1 MFEET
6 NRGDKTNFEDN
17 SITEFITE
25 TNYYVTVQLNKSKDK
40 IIFNACIEEIDN
52 LFYSKEF
59 TYRELCSISPILKN
73 EPTIVKIFELISKSI
88 YYNEVN
94 SKINK
99 TNSNLDLIIPINFV
113 CDNKKGT
120 KKTTFQLLAIIRSKE
135 EIIDIL
141 TDKVNFLIRE
151 KKNYLKG
158 YKVKKLIDENK
169 EEKIMSRINLLEK
182 NIDLLE
188 KKSKIFIN
196 SNLLSCSNIINT
208 PEDWKII
215 IDRLK
220 KIDPKY
226 ENILFKLVYRATRD
240 GDSAEKFHKKC
251 DQIGPNI
258 TLVLTLDNRRFGGFT
273 KNNWEHLKE
282 DIKEKEPEI
291 GSGKSDVDAFCFSI
305 DLNKI
310 YNNNVLDSGVIFC
323 CNSYGPTF
331 CRNIFAINNNMLSKG
346 GYCLKKNFSSFE
358 GQEIDY
364 EISGGKKVFGI
375 KELEVLEILFV

>member
-113 CDNKKGT
+113 SDNKKGT

-151 KKNYLKG
+151 KKK
-158 YKVKKLIDENK
+158 
-169 EEKIMSRINLLEK
+169 
-182 NIDLLE
+182 
-188 KKSKIFIN
+188 
-196 SNLLSCSNIINT
+196 
-208 PEDWKII
+208 
-215 IDRLK
+215 
-220 KIDPKY
+220 
-226 ENILFKLVYRATRD
+226 
-240 GDSAEKFHKKC
+240 
-251 DQIGPNI
+251 
-258 TLVLTLDNRRFGGFT
+258 
-273 KNNWEHLKE
+273 
-282 DIKEKEPEI
+282 
-291 GSGKSDVDAFCFSI
+291 
-305 DLNKI
+305 
-310 YNNNVLDSGVIFC
+310 
-323 CNSYGPTF
+323 
-331 CRNIFAINNNMLSKG
+331 
-346 GYCLKKNFSSFE
+346 
-358 GQEIDY
+358 
-364 EISGGKKVFGI
+364 
-375 KELEVLEILFV
+375 